1 MKIKPV
7 LFYILFFMAALLL
20 FIYIL
25 FPQKDAAGYISG
37 LLGENNSKLQFS
49 CERVKFKLP
58 LKLSM
63 DNPKF
68 LINKQIHVEPESF
81 EINLNPALFFKK
93 HKKIVFQSDLYQG
106 SLNGVIDLK
115 NFDTFLLSKADLF
128 ISKVKIDNFGYKTD
142 LADIILGC
150 VLNGEYNYSEIS
162 EQKGGS
168 GKLIIKD
175 FSAKMENSF
184 FNTLHLPVV
193 DFSEVKIEFE
203 QQSNVITI
211 TQGVARGSVINLK
224 LKGKIDIVSPLNKT
238 RLDLTGIILQD
249 SPYLAKFANIAA
261 VRAVAGNI
269 LQNGIKFKL
278 TGTLNNPKI
287 SI

>member
-7 LFYILFFMAALLL
+7 LLYILFFMAAFLL

-37 LLGENNSKLQFS
+37 LLDENNSKLQFS
-49 CERVKFKLP
+49 CERVKLKLP

-63 DNPKF
+63 ENPKF
-68 LINKQIHVEPESF
+68 LINKQIHVEPELF
-81 EINLNPALFFKK
+81 EIKLSPALFFKK
-93 HKKIVFQSDLYQG
+93 HKQIVFQSDLYKG

-115 NFDTFLLSKADLF
+115 SFDSFLLSKADVF

-150 VLNGEYNYSEIS
+150 VLNGEYKYSEIS
-162 EQKGGS
+162 GKKGGN
-168 GKLIIKD
+168 GKIIIND
-175 FSAKMENSF
+175 FYAKMENSF

-211 TQGVARGSVINLK
+211 RQCTARGSVINLK
-224 LKGKIDIVSPLNKT
+224 LKGRIDIVSPLYMA
-238 RLDLTGIILQD
+238 RLDLTGVILQD
-249 SPYLAKFANIAA
+249 SPYLAKFANIAV
-261 VRAVAGNI
+261 VRAVEGNI
-269 LQNGIKFKL
+269 LQNGIKFDL

>member
-1 MKIKPV
+1 
-7 LFYILFFMAALLL
+7 MAALLL

-37 LLGENNSKLQFS
+37 LLDENNSKLQFF
-49 CERVKFKLP
+49 CERVKLKLP

-63 DNPKF
+63 ENPKL
-68 LINKQIHVEPESF
+68 LIDKQIYVEPELF
-81 EINLNPALFFKK
+81 EIKLSPALFFKR
-93 HKKIVFQSDLYQG
+93 HKEIVFQSDLYTG

-115 NFDTFLLSKADLF
+115 SFDSFLLSKADVF

-162 EQKGGS
+162 EKKKGN

-175 FSAKMENSF
+175 FYAKMENSF
-184 FNTLHLPVV
+184 FNRLHLPVV
-193 DFSEVKIEFE
+193 DFSEIKIEFE

-211 TQGVARGSVINLK
+211 RKCAARGSVINLK
-224 LKGKIDIVSPLNKT
+224 LKGKIDIFSPLNMA
-238 RLDLTGIILQD
+238 RLDLKGVILQD
-249 SPYLAKFANIAA
+249 SPYFAKFANIAS
-261 VRAVAGNI
+261 VRAVAGNS
-269 LQNGIKFKL
+269 LQNGIKFNL

>member
-7 LFYILFFMAALLL
+7 LFYILFFMAALLF

-37 LLGENNSKLQFS
+37 LLDENNSKLQFS
-49 CERVKFKLP
+49 CESVKLKLP

-63 DNPKF
+63 ENPKF
-68 LINKQIHVEPESF
+68 LINKQIHVEPELF
-81 EINLNPALFFKK
+81 EIKLNPALFFKK
-93 HKKIVFQSDLYQG
+93 NKEIVFQSDLYQG

-115 NFDTFLLSKADLF
+115 SFDSFLLSKADVF

-150 VLNGEYNYSEIS
+150 VFNGEYSYSEIS
-162 EQKGGS
+162 EKKKGN
-168 GKLIIKD
+168 GKLVIKD
-175 FSAKMENSF
+175 FYAKMENSL

-193 DFSEVKIEFE
+193 DFSEIKIEFE

-211 TQGVARGSVINLK
+211 KQCAARGSVINLK
-224 LKGKIDIVSPLNKT
+224 LKGRIDIVSPLNMA
-238 RLDLTGIILQD
+238 RLDLTGVILQD
-249 SPYLAKFANIAA
+249 SPYLAKFANIAS
-261 VRAVAGNI
+261 VRAVGGNI
-269 LQNGIKFKL
+269 LQDGIKFNL